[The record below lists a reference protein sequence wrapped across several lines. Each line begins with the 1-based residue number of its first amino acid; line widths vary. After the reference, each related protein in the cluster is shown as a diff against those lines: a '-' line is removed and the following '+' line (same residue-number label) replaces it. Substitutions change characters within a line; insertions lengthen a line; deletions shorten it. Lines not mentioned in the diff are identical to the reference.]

1 MIETQTV
8 FMPMMYLAQENTGK
22 PPVIG
27 GASDVP
33 AAGQPGAPVTGTAAD
48 GSPNTG
54 SNGGGATRSATGGS
68 NMLLFGMLLF
78 FGFLMITTML
88 QGRKEKKRKA
98 ELLNSIAR
106 HDRVQTVGGMIGTV
120 VELSDTEAVL
130 RVDEST
136 NSRVRVTRSSIQ
148 TVLKKGRGNSI
159 EAEAKP
165 EQAETVS

>member
-1 MIETQTV
+1 MNQSHELFIPV
-8 FMPMMYLAQENTGK
+8 VYLGQEGAGK

-27 GASDVP
+27 GAADVP
-33 AAGQPGAPVTGTAAD
+33 VAGASDGTATGTTAD
-48 GSPNTG
+48 GSPLPAG
-54 SNGGGATRSATGGS
+54 NGAGTTRSASGGS

-78 FGFLMITTML
+78 FGFLMVTTML

-98 ELLNSIAR
+98 ELLSSIAR
-106 HDRVQTVGGMIGTV
+106 HDRVQTVGGMIGV
-120 VELSDTEAVL
+120 VAELTDTEAVL
-130 RVDEST
+130 RVDEAT

-165 EQAETVS
+165 EEVETVS